1 LRPAMRALEKTKLRS
16 ENSRSVGSWIPR
28 NRYLFFCAL
37 VLFIVGVLQAV
48 DLLELPF
55 GTLFSWLSGSLLSSA
70 TLNSFISK
78 YGYASVFSLMA
89 LESAS
94 LPVPSEIVLPLA
106 GYFVGAHQLDF
117 WAVVVVSTLASLIGA
132 SLDYYLA
139 KWLGRPFVV
148 GLLNL
153 FRLHRNALDRA
164 EAWFGRSAQW
174 TVFAARF
181 VPGLRTV
188 ISLPAGLFEMR
199 LSRFVLMTAVG
210 CFAWSVIL
218 VYAGVIAGAPSSS
231 TFANSS
237 TVVDGLSAL
246 VAAMSAAYMVYYAL
260 ASKRGAGPTAT
271 PSSVS

>member
-1 LRPAMRALEKTKLRS
+1 M
-16 ENSRSVGSWIPR
+16 
-28 NRYLFFCAL
+28 
-37 VLFIVGVLQAV
+37 
-48 DLLELPF
+48 DLIELPF

-78 YGYASVFSLMA
+78 YGYASVFALMA

-106 GYFVGAHQLDF
+106 GYFVGANQLEF
-117 WAVVVVSTLASLIGA
+117 WAVILVSTIASLTGA
-132 SLDYYLA
+132 LVDYYLA

-153 FRLHRNALDRA
+153 FRLHRSSLDRA

-174 TVFAARF
+174 TVLAARF

-188 ISLPAGLFEMR
+188 ISLPAGLFEMN
-199 LSRFVLMTAVG
+199 LSRFILMTVVG

-218 VYAGVIAGAPSSS
+218 VYAGVLAGSPSAS
-231 TFANSS
+231 TFATSS
-237 TVVDGLSAL
+237 TVIDGLSAL
-246 VAAMSAAYMVYYAL
+246 VAAMSAVYIAYYVYTL
-260 ASKRGAGPTAT
+260 RRGRGMTT
-271 PSSVS
+271 IPSSVS